1 MPQSVAVDD
10 AVFAKANCLPE
21 MRKDRVYGVKIALA
35 KEIKILAITSST
47 ATQSQAS
54 AHIGNGTVTSNAGN
68 SGSQVVGTGDD
79 VVTCDESNPPLIRP
93 ADSSRAVCGDAGAA
107 NRQPGAP
114 RPTGG
119 IVHGL
124 PGLVALRATL
134 RTRQRVVTCLDSW
147 MYYFT
152 ITELKYIDKLNAYLR
167 SLSGADPLTTFSS
180 SSRTCWHSAC

>member
-119 IVHGL
+119 SAWTARPCCLASHSQDAPEGSHML
-124 PGLVALRATL
+124 GLVDVLL
-134 RTRQRVVTCLDSW
+134 HGV
-147 MYYFT
+147 YG
-152 ITELKYIDKLNAYLR
+152 
-167 SLSGADPLTTFSS
+167 GADFKRVHKEDAGILP
-180 SSRTCWHSAC
+180 ANYP